1 MNIVNLQINRI
12 IIHQIFQRDQDGNK
26 ITPKKSTDFINFSP
40 DAMSTFK
47 SRVIDA
53 LGLES
58 KAVPMTIVNQE
69 QTDTPFIVN
78 ELVNEESETGYVQLS
93 YNIANKL
100 ADAQKRR
107 NLPGGIVVVFD
118 GTHGASPK
126 KFVGIMKAE
135 IYSAYQKVTNENNNE
150 ISLEYIEEALLTP
163 ATKLYKT
170 AGFFEKSESGSSD
183 DLNDTWDVLVC
194 DTQISQTDGKAAA
207 QYFYADFLGFGY
219 PESSARTTKEFYETT
234 CNFINDLDISE
245 EERIDV
251 RNSLNSYLR
260 ENSDSITPLEF
271 ANRHLEESVRD
282 SFTNF
287 LEDNDIPTSSF
298 AKDITHIESNLRTRR
313 LSFSKQVKVS
323 APSSVFK
330 ELLEIETI
338 TEDSEGN
345 SVNWTNILVK
355 DSIVSQ
361 E

>member
-1 MNIVNLQINRI
+1 MNIINLQINRI
-12 IIHQIFQRDQDGNK
+12 IIHQIFQRDQDGQK
-26 ITPKKSTDFINFSP
+26 ITPKQSFDFINFSP

-78 ELVNEESETGYVQLS
+78 ELANVGSDAEYVQLS

-100 ADAQKRR
+100 ADSQTRR
-107 NLPGGIVVVFD
+107 NIPGGIVVVFD
-118 GTHGASPK
+118 GTFGASPK
-126 KFVGIMKAE
+126 KFIGIMKAE
-135 IYSAYQKVTNENNNE
+135 IYSAYQKVTNENSNE

-170 AGFFEKSESGSSD
+170 AGFLEKSDSTVTD

-219 PESSARTTKEFYETT
+219 PESSARTTKEFYEAT
-234 CNFINDLDISE
+234 CDFIKDLDITD
-245 EERIDV
+245 EERNDV

-260 ENSDSITPLEF
+260 ENSDSVIPAEF
-271 ANRHLEESVRD
+271 ANRHLDEDVRD

-287 LEDNDIPTSSF
+287 LEDNDVPTTAF
-298 AKDITHIESNLRTRR
+298 AKDIAHIESSLKTRK
-313 LSFSKQVKVS
+313 LSFSRQVKVT
-323 APSSVFK
+323 APSNVFQ
-330 ELLEIETI
+330 ELIEIETI
-338 TEDSEGN
+338 TDDGEGN
-345 SVNWTNILVK
+345 QVNWTNILVK
-355 DSIVSQ
+355 DKIVSQ